1 MARQLVVVFSDFA
14 ERELKLLLSSAFCEW
29 EPSAEWV
36 ARDNADEISPA
47 RKGRSIAK
55 DCVSFSAAVVCKMKQ
70 CGIQSQ
76 LLSISILI
84 ECYFNLLLAG

>member
-1 MARQLVVVFSDFA
+1 LAGQLVVVFTDFA

-47 RKGRSIAK
+47 RGKDEALRKIASPFQQQ
-55 DCVSFSAAVVCKMKQ
+55 SFAK
-70 CGIQSQ
+70 
-76 LLSISILI
+76 
-84 ECYFNLLLAG
+84 